1 MRLPSSAPLY
11 CTTPAR
17 QELCSPR
24 SFGYDSVVCVCNATY
39 CDQPGIINFPEEGS
53 FTVVTSSRDG
63 LRFNVETFPVSSE
76 DDLDAEEI
84 TVNRED
90 VYHTILGF
98 GGAFTDSTGLN
109 VVALSSQ
116 LQEHF
121 LRSYFAPEGIGYTI
135 GRIPIAGCDCST
147 RTYSYDDVEGDDDL
161 VHWNL
166 TEEDH
171 KYKIPLIL
179 RAKEMSAYPL
189 KMFGSPWSSPAWMKT
204 NGMFNGSG
212 TLIYEY
218 WQAWAN
224 YIVKFVDAYEAAGV
238 KMWGLTPQNEPLG
251 GLTDWKI
258 NAIGWSAE
266 SMRDWLRDNLGPTL
280 EAAGYRRLKMM
291 VHDFNRDSLISYIEP
306 MLADPECA
314 KYIDGTAVHWY
325 SDNIISPEIL
335 DKIHALSPERFILY
349 TEACQGWDVEGSE
362 LSVNLGSWLRAE
374 QYVHSMLD
382 AVNHYST
389 GWVDWNMALD
399 TLGGPNWANIFL
411 DAPVIIDA
419 EAKEFYKQPMFYAIG
434 HLSKFVVPGAKRIS
448 SSTSSNWL
456 EAAAFIDPSG
466 RTVVVVLNKDDDEE
480 QLTVTDGSSYFL
492 NFKIPPKAIQTIL
505 Y

>member
-171 KYKIPLIL
+171 KYK
-179 RAKEMSAYPL
+179 
-189 KMFGSPWSSPAWMKT
+189 
-204 NGMFNGSG
+204 
-212 TLIYEY
+212 
-218 WQAWAN
+218 
-224 YIVKFVDAYEAAGV
+224 
-238 KMWGLTPQNEPLG
+238 
-251 GLTDWKI
+251 WKI